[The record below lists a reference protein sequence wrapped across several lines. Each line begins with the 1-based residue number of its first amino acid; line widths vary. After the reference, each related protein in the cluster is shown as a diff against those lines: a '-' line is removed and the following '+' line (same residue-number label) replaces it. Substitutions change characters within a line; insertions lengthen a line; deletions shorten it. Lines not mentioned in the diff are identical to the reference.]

1 MKENLLLLKY
11 LLEPYRT
18 KLNKLQKY
26 MTPESKSVY
35 TDKITGI
42 AKKYSNTCRNTSKMQ
57 PGDEKSI
64 TY

>member
-42 AKKYSNTCRNTSKMQ
+42 VKKYSNTCHNTSKM
-57 PGDEKSI
+57 
-64 TY
+64 

>member
-18 KLNKLQKY
+18 KLNKLKKY

-42 AKKYSNTCRNTSKMQ
+42 VKKYSNTCHNTRKM
-57 PGDEKSI
+57 
-64 TY
+64 